1 MVGNDVAS
9 TGAQTLPATTTG
21 HGNAR
26 RYTITARDQPLPL
39 WDLRPKPADPSS
51 IDARTGDPPAA
62 PPLLFIHGWGLAP
75 PAYATMLESLAR
87 NRRVVAPYM
96 PGLTWNHPVRRYSCH
111 AELAAVVL
119 SAADAL
125 ELDRFHL
132 AGQST
137 GGGIAA
143 ALAAD
148 HPERVLSLTLIDAS
162 GLPQHAARY
171 PALARAREVIE
182 ETAKL
187 GPTMASLIMTR
198 SFLASLG
205 WGGIAT
211 MRMTAV
217 PLREDLTKT
226 FQRITAPTLVLWG
239 GRDRLFS
246 IAAGYEMA
254 RLIPSARFH
263 EVRDGWHSWE
273 VNRGAEA
280 ARLIEQ
286 HIDRTTAPSIAQR

>member
-9 TGAQTLPATTTG
+9 TGAQTLPARTTG
-21 HGNAR
+21 HGKAS

-39 WDLRPKPADPSS
+39 WDLRPKPADAS
-51 IDARTGDPPAA
+51 IIEAPTGDRPATR
-62 PPLLFIHGWGLAP
+62 PLLFIHGWGLAP
-75 PAYATMLESLAR
+75 PAYATMLEALAR

-96 PGLTWNHPVRRYSCH
+96 PGLTWNHPVRRYSSH

-125 ELDRFHL
+125 GLEAFHL

-162 GLPQHAARY
+162 GLPHHAARY

-182 ETAKL
+182 ETVTV
-187 GPTMASLIMTR
+187 GPTKASLIMAR
-198 SFLASLG
+198 SFLTSLA
-205 WGGIAT
+205 WGGLAT
-211 MRMTAV
+211 LRMTAV
-217 PLREDLTKT
+217 PLRDNLTTT

-239 GRDRLFS
+239 GRDRLFPLT
-246 IAAGYEMA
+246 AGEEMA
-254 RLIPSARFH
+254 RLIPSARLH
-263 EVRDGWHSWE
+263 VVPDGWHSWE
-273 VNRGAEA
+273 VNRGIEA

-286 HIDRTTAPSIAQR
+286 HIDPTIAACIGQR